1 MVVSGSSVIDR
12 VSHFVTKF
20 SGDVQF
26 SSFYQSLIWKWYRN
40 LFAIHGSLWKEAVVL
55 MVKLQ
60 NLVRLQMTG
69 DLVISS
75 VNLQLNHACHPWISI
90 FLFHIFVSLM
100 ADASWSWFRNKT
112 SCLCILD
119 DWLTVPRAMVA

>member
-1 MVVSGSSVIDR
+1 
-12 VSHFVTKF
+12 
-20 SGDVQF
+20 
-26 SSFYQSLIWKWYRN
+26 
-40 LFAIHGSLWKEAVVL
+40 

-90 FLFHIFVSLM
+90 FLFHVFVSLM
-100 ADASWSWFRNKT
+100 ADAS
-112 SCLCILD
+112 
-119 DWLTVPRAMVA
+119 